1 MNKYKIRRLV
11 LLLPAFLVTL
21 VGTGWIAIMV
31 MLEAAYLLAGVS
43 LWGAVLSIFV
53 GAVLVWLGI
62 ILGAE
67 MLRILF
73 SNVKED

>member
-11 LLLPAFLVTL
+11 LLFPAFLVTL

-31 MLEAAYLLAGVS
+31 MLEATYLLAGVS
-43 LWGAVLSIFV
+43 LWGAVLSLFV